1 MNNLS
6 FKYKTKIK
14 QPLNNVFDFYSNPR
28 NINLLTPWFAKVS
41 CTPEKKISK
50 NEIFTIE
57 INMFGIKNKVE
68 ILIKNY
74 EENKLFTDLQI
85 KGPFNYWE
93 HNHIFKYEN
102 NETIMYDVINYNSKF
117 KLLDKMYIFHLI
129 FKIVFYYR
137 EKKILAIF

>member
-6 FKYKTKIK
+6 FKYKTKIN
-14 QPLNNVFDFYSNPR
+14 QPLNKIFDFYSNPK
-28 NINLLTPWFAKVS
+28 NIKLLTPWFVKVS

-50 NEIFTIE
+50 KRVFTIE
-57 INMFGIKNKVE
+57 INIFGIKNKVE
-68 ILIKNY
+68 ILIKNH
-74 EENKLFTDLQI
+74 EENKFFTALQI
-85 KGPFNYWE
+85 KGAFNYWE

>member
-14 QPLNNVFDFYSNPR
+14 EPLNNVFDFYSNPR

-50 NEIFTIE
+50 NEVFTIE

>member
-14 QPLNNVFDFYSNPR
+14 QPLNNVFDFYSNPK
-28 NINLLTPWFAKVS
+28 NLNLLTPWFAKVS

-50 NEIFTIE
+50 NEVFTIE

-102 NETIMYDVINYNSKF
+102 NETIMYDVINYSSKF

>member
-6 FKYKTKIK
+6 FKYKTIIN
-14 QPLNNVFDFYSNPR
+14 QPLNKIFDFYSNPK

-50 NEIFTIE
+50 NEVFTIE

>member
-14 QPLNNVFDFYSNPR
+14 EPLNNVFDFYSNPK

-50 NEIFTIE
+50 NEVFTIE
-57 INMFGIKNKVE
+57 INMLGIKNKVE

-85 KGPFNYWE
+85 KGPFNFWE

>member
-14 QPLNNVFDFYSNPR
+14 QPLNNVFDFYSNPK

-41 CTPEKKISK
+41 CIPEKKISK
-50 NEIFTIE
+50 NEVFTIE

-74 EENKLFTDLQI
+74 EENELFTDLQI

>member
-14 QPLNNVFDFYSNPR
+14 QPLNNVFDFYSNPK

-50 NEIFTIE
+50 NEVFTIE
-57 INMFGIKNKVE
+57 INMLGIKNKVE

>member
-50 NEIFTIE
+50 NEVFTIE

-129 FKIVFYYR
+129 FKILFYYR

>member
-6 FKYKTKIK
+6 FKYKTKIN
-14 QPLNNVFDFYSNPR
+14 QPLNKIFDFYSNPK
-28 NINLLTPWFAKVS
+28 NIKLLTPWFVKVS

-50 NEIFTIE
+50 KGVFTIE
-57 INMFGIKNKVE
+57 INIFGIKNKVE
-68 ILIKNY
+68 ILIKNH
-74 EENKLFTDLQI
+74 EVNKFFTDLQI

>member
-14 QPLNNVFDFYSNPR
+14 QPLNNVFDFYSNPK
-28 NINLLTPWFAKVS
+28 NIKLLTPWFAKVS

-50 NEIFTIE
+50 NEVFTIE

>member
-14 QPLNNVFDFYSNPR
+14 QPLNNVFDFYSNPK

-50 NEIFTIE
+50 NEVFTIE

-85 KGPFNYWE
+85 KGPFNFWE

>member
-14 QPLNNVFDFYSNPR
+14 EPLNNVFDFYSNPK

-50 NEIFTIE
+50 NEVFTIE

-85 KGPFNYWE
+85 KGPFNFWE

>member
-6 FKYKTKIK
+6 FKYKTIIN
-14 QPLNNVFDFYSNPR
+14 QPLNKIFDFYSNPK
-28 NINLLTPWFAKVS
+28 NINLLTPWFVKVS

-50 NEIFTIE
+50 NEVFNIE
-57 INMFGIKNKVE
+57 TNIFGIKNTVE

-74 EENKLFTDLQI
+74 EENELFTDLQI

-102 NETIMYDVINYNSKF
+102 NKTIMYDVINYNSKF

>member
-14 QPLNNVFDFYSNPR
+14 QPLNNVFDFYSNPK

-50 NEIFTIE
+50 NEVFTIE

-85 KGPFNYWE
+85 KGPFNFWE

-129 FKIVFYYR
+129 FKIIFYYR

>member
-1 MNNLS
+1 ML
-6 FKYKTKIK
+6 
-14 QPLNNVFDFYSNPR
+14 
-28 NINLLTPWFAKVS
+28 
-41 CTPEKKISK
+41 
-50 NEIFTIE
+50 
-57 INMFGIKNKVE
+57 GIKNKVE

-85 KGPFNYWE
+85 KGPFNFWE

-129 FKIVFYYR
+129 FPPMHSYY
-137 EKKILAIF
+137 IL

>member
-6 FKYKTKIK
+6 FKYKTKIN
-14 QPLNNVFDFYSNPR
+14 QPLNNVFDFYSNPK

-50 NEIFTIE
+50 NEVFTIE

>member
-14 QPLNNVFDFYSNPR
+14 QPLNNVFDFYSNPK

-41 CTPEKKISK
+41 CTPEKKISR
-50 NEIFTIE
+50 NEVFTIE
-57 INMFGIKNKVE
+57 INMLGIKNKVE

>member
-50 NEIFTIE
+50 NEVFTIE

>member
-14 QPLNNVFDFYSNPR
+14 QPLNNVFDFYSNPK

-50 NEIFTIE
+50 NEVFTIE
-57 INMFGIKNKVE
+57 INMLGIKNKVE

-85 KGPFNYWE
+85 KGPFNFWE

-117 KLLDKMYIFHLI
+117 KLLDKMYIFNLI

>member
-14 QPLNNVFDFYSNPR
+14 EPLNNVFDFYSNPK

-50 NEIFTIE
+50 NEVFTIE

>member
-14 QPLNNVFDFYSNPR
+14 QPLNNVFDFYSNPK

-50 NEIFTIE
+50 NEVFTIE
-57 INMFGIKNKVE
+57 INMLGIKNKVE

-85 KGPFNYWE
+85 KGPFNFWE

>member
-50 NEIFTIE
+50 NEVFTIE
-57 INMFGIKNKVE
+57 INMLGIKNKVE

>member
-6 FKYKTKIK
+6 FKYKTKIN
-14 QPLNNVFDFYSNPR
+14 QPLNKIFDFYSNPK
-28 NINLLTPWFAKVS
+28 NIKLLTPWFVKVS

-50 NEIFTIE
+50 KGVFTIE
-57 INMFGIKNKVE
+57 INIFGIKNKVE
-68 ILIKNY
+68 ILIKNH
-74 EENKLFTDLQI
+74 EENKFFTDLQI

>member
-50 NEIFTIE
+50 NEVFTIE
-57 INMFGIKNKVE
+57 INIFGIKNKVE
-68 ILIKNY
+68 ILIKNH
-74 EENKLFTDLQI
+74 EENKFFTDLQI

>member
-6 FKYKTKIK
+6 FKYKTKIN
-14 QPLNNVFDFYSNPR
+14 QPLNKIFDFYSNPK

-50 NEIFTIE
+50 NEVFTIE

>member
-6 FKYKTKIK
+6 FKYKTKIN
-14 QPLNNVFDFYSNPR
+14 QPLNKIFDFYSNPK
-28 NINLLTPWFAKVS
+28 NIKLLTPWFVKVS
-41 CTPEKKISK
+41 CTPEKKSK
-50 NEIFTIE
+50 KRVFTIE
-57 INMFGIKNKVE
+57 INIFGIKNKVE
-68 ILIKNY
+68 ILIKNH
-74 EENKLFTDLQI
+74 EENKFFTDLQI

-129 FKIVFYYR
+129 FKIDFYYR

>member
-50 NEIFTIE
+50 DEGFTIE
-57 INMFGIKNKVE
+57 IIIFGIKNTVE

-74 EENKLFTDLQI
+74 EENELFTDLQI

>member
-6 FKYKTKIK
+6 FKYKTRIK
-14 QPLNNVFDFYSNPR
+14 QPLNNVFDFYSNPK

-50 NEIFTIE
+50 NEVFTIE

>member
-50 NEIFTIE
+50 NEVFTIE

-85 KGPFNYWE
+85 KGPFNFWE

>member
-1 MNNLS
+1 MQLTEEH
-6 FKYKTKIK
+6 KTKIK
-14 QPLNNVFDFYSNPR
+14 EPLNNVFDFYSNPK

-50 NEIFTIE
+50 NEVFTIE

>member
-41 CTPEKKISK
+41 CTPEKKISR
-50 NEIFTIE
+50 NEVFTIE
-57 INMFGIKNKVE
+57 INMLGIKNKVE

>member
-14 QPLNNVFDFYSNPR
+14 QPLNNVFDFYSNPK

-50 NEIFTIE
+50 NEVFTIE

>member
-6 FKYKTKIK
+6 FKYKTKIN
-14 QPLNNVFDFYSNPR
+14 QPLNKIFDFYSNPK
-28 NINLLTPWFAKVS
+28 NIKLLTPWFVKVS

-50 NEIFTIE
+50 KRVFTIE
-57 INMFGIKNKVE
+57 INIFGIKNKVE
-68 ILIKNY
+68 ILIKNH
-74 EENKLFTDLQI
+74 EENKFFTDLQI

-129 FKIVFYYR
+129 FNIVFYYR